1 MLVVLLAARRLR
13 SGDQGREPYVPA
25 AMARVVVLDI
35 NETVSDLR
43 GLIPRLE
50 EVGVP
55 GHLLQTFF
63 ASTLRDGFALTAA
76 GGYADF
82 AIVARGV
89 LKSLL
94 AGQGISA
101 GRELDDAAA
110 HVLAGMAELSL
121 HEDVRPGLE
130 RLHRAGVRLVALTN
144 GSRETTVRLLE
155 RGGVGP
161 YIERCFSVEEVRR
174 WKPASEPYR
183 MVAARCAVALAEA
196 MLVAV
201 HPWDVDGAKRA
212 GLSAA
217 WINREGAAY
226 PAHLTEPD
234 LICSGFDALADAL
247 G

>member
-1 MLVVLLAARRLR
+1 MK
-13 SGDQGREPYVPA
+13 PCMPA
-25 AMARVVVLDI
+25 ATARVVVLDI

-43 GLIPRLE
+43 GLIARLE
-50 EVGVP
+50 QVGAP

-82 AIVARGV
+82 ATVARAA

-94 AGQGISA
+94 AGQGASVG
-101 GRELDDAAA
+101 GRDVDDAAD

-121 HEDVRPGLE
+121 HDDVRPALE
-130 RLHRAGVRLVALTN
+130 RLHQAGIRLVALTN
-144 GSRETTVRLLE
+144 GSQQTAVGLLE
-155 RGGVGP
+155 HGGVGP
-161 YIERCFSVEEVRR
+161 YIERCLSVEEVRR
-174 WKPASEPYR
+174 WKPAAEPYR
-183 MVAARCAVALAEA
+183 MVTERCAVAPAEA

-217 WINREGAAY
+217 WINRDGAGY

-234 LICSGFDALADAL
+234 LICSGFDTLADAL